1 MYAQGYVTIIF
12 NCDFI
17 STAKMTCIS
26 QVQRCDGEEDCP
38 YHPPG
43 PGEIIDENDR
53 GKSWDERKCI
63 DFTPPPKSTPK
74 PAPGNAKIL
83 FSYPLHHK
91 IMVNMEYAIN
101 IFHSQE
107 R

>member
-1 MYAQGYVTIIF
+1 MKF
-12 NCDFI
+12 DCDSI
-17 STAKMTCIS
+17 LKTKITCIS
-26 QVQRCDGEEDCP
+26 KVQRCDGEEDCP

-74 PAPGNAKIL
+74 PAPGNAKVL
-83 FSYPLHHK
+83 SPYPLQHK
-91 IMVNMEYAIN
+91 MVNVSN
-101 IFHSQE
+101 NGKH
-107 R
+107 